1 MRTNKRKA
9 GQKTGTAKYTQAAE
23 SRSGNPLKKRKKGQ
37 AGDSGQREY
46 TQYHLSAR
54 EYVQYGL
61 IYMMLDLCISYLFF
75 YSWIAFVV
83 LLPGSFFFLSQQ
95 KKELQ
100 KKKVREIQ
108 TQFLNGIQLMSASLQ
123 AGYSAENALKEATG
137 ELRKAWK
144 KDAEVVSEF
153 EWMVSQIEIG
163 RNLEELFLDFARRS
177 GSEDILSFAEVFL
190 TAKRSGGDL
199 LLIIRNTTSC
209 IRQKQET
216 MQEIET
222 TLSGKVMEQ
231 NIMSLIPLL
240 ILAYVKVTSPEFLDG
255 MYGNL
260 TGTAVMSICLAVYGA
275 AYFWGRK
282 IVQIEV

>member
-1 MRTNKRKA
+1 MDYT
-9 GQKTGTAKYTQAAE
+9 KYQF
-23 SRSGNPLKKRKKGQ
+23 SG
-37 AGDSGQREY
+37 
-46 TQYHLSAR
+46 R
-54 EYVQYGL
+54 EYVQYIL
-61 IYMMLDLCISYLFF
+61 LYILLDLCISYLFF
-75 YSWIAFVV
+75 YSWIAFAV
-83 LLPGSFFFLSQQ
+83 LLPGCFFFLRQQ
-95 KKELQ
+95 KVELQ
-100 KKKVREIQ
+100 KKKTQEIQ
-108 TQFLNGIQLMSASLQ
+108 TQFMNGIQLMSASLQ
-123 AGYSAENALKEATG
+123 AGYSAENALKEAVK
-137 ELRKAWK
+137 ELRKVWQ
-144 KDAEVVSEF
+144 KDAVVVSEF
-153 EWMVSQIEIG
+153 EWMVSQVEIG

-177 GSEDILSFAEVFL
+177 GNEDILSFAEVFL

-260 TGTAVMSICLAVYGA
+260 TGLAVMSICLAVYGA